1 MAWLLDTNAWIS
13 ILKQPAGRLEQ
24 KLLSRPPSQIAL
36 CSIVKA
42 ELWHGANKYLRR
54 DRRMAALDTLFSS
67 FVSFPFDDDAA
78 RQYADIRHQLEQGGV
93 IIGPNDLKIASICR
107 GRGLTLVSA
116 NTREFLRVPGLQVE
130 DWSSI

>member
-78 RQYADIRHQLEQGGV
+78 PQYADIRHQLEQGGV
-93 IIGPNDLKIASICR
+93 IIGLNNLKS
-107 GRGLTLVSA
+107 
-116 NTREFLRVPGLQVE
+116 LRLAEVAG
-130 DWSSI
+130 